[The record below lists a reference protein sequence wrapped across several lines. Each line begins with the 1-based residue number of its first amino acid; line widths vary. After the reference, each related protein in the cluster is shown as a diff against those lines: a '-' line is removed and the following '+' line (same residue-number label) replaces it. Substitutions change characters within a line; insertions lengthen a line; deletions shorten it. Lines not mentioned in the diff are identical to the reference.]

1 MKDNVVNEVVEGL
14 KEAGVRFVS
23 FLPDSWFRKIYFRLM
38 EDPDFMTMPVS
49 NEGVGIGLCC
59 GAWLGGMK
67 AVMLMENT
75 GVRMACDQLARLGMS
90 VGLPAFMM
98 IPYRGDIG
106 DKLSYSVA
114 HGQTMIPV
122 LEALHIPYLIVREE
136 GRIRQAIR
144 RCLTTLSVTNYHVA
158 LIMGAEVC
166 VEDL

>member
-1 MKDNVVNEVVEGL
+1 MKESVINEVVGGL
-14 KEAGVRFVS
+14 KEAGVKFVS
-23 FLPDSWFRKIYFRLM
+23 FVPDSWFKHIYFRLS
-38 EDPDFMTMPVS
+38 EDPDFITMPCS
-49 NEGVGIGLCC
+49 NEGVGVGLCC
-59 GAWLGGMK
+59 GAWLGGVK

-75 GVRMACDQLARLGMS
+75 GVRMACDPLARLGMS

-122 LEALHIPYLIVREE
+122 LDALRIPYLIVREE
-136 GRIRQAIR
+136 NCIRQAIR

-158 LIMGAEVC
+158 LVMGAEVC

>member
-38 EDPDFMTMPVS
+38 EDPDFITMPCS
-49 NEGVGIGLCC
+49 NEGVGVGLCC

-136 GRIRQAIR
+136 ERIRQAIR

>member
-1 MKDNVVNEVVEGL
+1 MKDSVVNEVIDGL
-14 KEAGVRFVS
+14 KEASVKFVS
-23 FLPDSWFRKIYFRLM
+23 FLPDSWFKKIYFRFLK
-38 EDPDFMTMPVS
+38 DPDFVTMPVS
-49 NEGVGIGLCC
+49 NEGVGVGLCC

-90 VGLPAFMM
+90 VGLPCFMI

-106 DKLSYSVA
+106 DQQTYAVA
-114 HGQTMIPV
+114 HGRTMLPV
-122 LEALHIPYLIVREE
+122 LEALQIPYLIVRDESQ
-136 GRIRQAIR
+136 IRQAIR

-166 VEDL
+166 MEDL